1 MPGSPLKRQRKTGA
15 VDPATG
21 ELVAFPF
28 LPRVTGA
35 GQPPGWNRWSAAE
48 KIEHLLGMSLDRCYE
63 ILSRP
68 MDDLD
73 PLRLSVRMQVWR
85 VVYMIG
91 MKAYFDG
98 SLSRAANR
106 ERNRA

>member
-35 GQPPGWNRWSAAE
+35 DKPPGWNRWSAAE

-63 ILSRP
+63 ILSWP
-68 MDDLD
+68 IDDLD
-73 PLRLSVRMQVWR
+73 PFRPFGTDAGVARCLHDRRQGVPRW
-85 VVYMIG
+85 
-91 MKAYFDG
+91 
-98 SLSRAANR
+98 
-106 ERNRA
+106 